1 MKSILKKDRILV
13 FVALLGLLA
22 SLAPLAART
31 KAEQSNRYYDYILDY
46 SSLRYM
52 ASQSTQSEGEWLD
65 RFASLGIRKVTV
77 AEATALGLD
86 ASAGIPIHSMTVK
99 DAMGDF
105 GWESNYPDEVVGWM
119 RASTDVSDAIIC
131 TDTAE
136 AFDWVMNAFNARV
149 ENFTAKTCRDGE
161 KGFIFL
167 AQQPGG
173 TQTAQDTAGLTA
185 QLPVAAA
192 ARAMNWNG
200 KEVK

>member
-65 RFASLGIRKVTV
+65 RFASLGIDKATV
-77 AEATALGLD
+77 AEATALGLNG
-86 ASAGIPIHSMTVK
+86 SAGIPIHAMTVK
-99 DAMGDF
+99 DATGLF

-136 AFDWVMNAFNARV
+136 AFD
-149 ENFTAKTCRDGE
+149 
-161 KGFIFL
+161 
-167 AQQPGG
+167 
-173 TQTAQDTAGLTA
+173 
-185 QLPVAAA
+185 
-192 ARAMNWNG
+192 
-200 KEVK
+200 